1 MTIQDVSFI
10 ASFPNVQS
18 CPKSD
23 LPEFAFIGRSN
34 VGKSSLIN
42 MLTNKKSLAK
52 VSGTPGKTQLIN
64 IFNVDHL
71 WMLTDLP
78 GYGYARL
85 SKEKKQAFDKMIS
98 DYLLK
103 RDNLLSAFILIDI
116 RHELQKADAQF
127 IDWLGNNHIPFA
139 IIFTKSDKVPKT
151 KRVQHVN
158 AIKKQ
163 LLQTWEALPAAFVSS
178 AETREGRDEI
188 LNYIDSCIHLKTI
201 R

>member
-1 MTIQDVSFI
+1 MTIQEVSFI
-10 ASFPNVQS
+10 ASYPNVNS

-64 IFNVDHL
+64 IFDVDHNWL
-71 WMLTDLP
+71 LTDLP
-78 GYGYARL
+78 GYGYAKL

-98 DYLLK
+98 GYLIK
-103 RDNLLSAFILIDI
+103 RDNLISAFVLIDI
-116 RHELQKADAQF
+116 RHELQKADATF
-127 IDWLGNNHIPFA
+127 IDWLGSNQIPFA
-139 IIFTKSDKVPKT
+139 IIFTKADKVPKT
-151 KRVQHVN
+151 RRIQHVN

-163 LLQTWEALPAAFVSS
+163 LLQSWEMLPATFISS

-188 LNYIDSCIHLKTI
+188 LHYIETCINKKES
-201 R
+201 

>member
-1 MTIQDVSFI
+1 MTIQEVSFI
-10 ASFPNVQS
+10 ASYPNVNS

-64 IFNVDHL
+64 IFDVDHNWL
-71 WMLTDLP
+71 LTDLP
-78 GYGYARL
+78 GYGYAKL

-98 DYLLK
+98 GYLIK
-103 RDNLLSAFILIDI
+103 RDNLISAFVLIDI
-116 RHELQKADAQF
+116 RHELQKADATF
-127 IDWLGNNHIPFA
+127 IDWLGSNQIPFA
-139 IIFTKSDKVPKT
+139 IIFTKADKVPKT
-151 KRVQHVN
+151 RRIQHVN

-163 LLQTWEALPAAFVSS
+163 LLQSWDMLPATFISS

-188 LNYIDSCIHLKTI
+188 LHYIETCINKKES
-201 R
+201 

>member
-10 ASFPNVQS
+10 ASFPNVNS

-64 IFNVDHL
+64 IFDIDHA

-78 GYGYARL
+78 GYGYAKL
-85 SKEKKQAFDKMIS
+85 SKEKKQVFDKMIS
-98 DYLLK
+98 GYLIK
-103 RDNLLSAFILIDI
+103 RENLVSAFVLIDI
-116 RHELQKADAQF
+116 RHELQKADASF
-127 IDWLGNNHIPFA
+127 IDWLGNNKIPFA
-139 IIFTKSDKVPKT
+139 IIFTKADKVPKT
-151 KRVQHVN
+151 RRLQHVN

-163 LLQTWEALPAAFVSS
+163 LLQSWEALPLTFISS
-178 AETREGRDEI
+178 AESREGRDDI
-188 LNYIDSCIHLKTI
+188 LNYIETCINN
-201 R
+201 RRD

>member
-1 MTIQDVSFI
+1 MTIQEVSFI
-10 ASFPNVQS
+10 ASYPNVNS

-64 IFNVDHL
+64 IFDVDHNWL
-71 WMLTDLP
+71 LTDLP
-78 GYGYARL
+78 GYGYAKL

-98 DYLLK
+98 GYLIK
-103 RDNLLSAFILIDI
+103 RDNLVSAFVLIDI
-116 RHELQKADAQF
+116 RHELQKADATF
-127 IDWLGNNHIPFA
+127 IDWLGSNQIPFA
-139 IIFTKSDKVPKT
+139 IIFTKADKVPKT
-151 KRVQHVN
+151 RRIHHVN

-163 LLQTWEALPAAFVSS
+163 LLQSWEMLPEAFISS

-188 LNYIDSCIHLKTI
+188 LHYIETCINKEES
-201 R
+201 